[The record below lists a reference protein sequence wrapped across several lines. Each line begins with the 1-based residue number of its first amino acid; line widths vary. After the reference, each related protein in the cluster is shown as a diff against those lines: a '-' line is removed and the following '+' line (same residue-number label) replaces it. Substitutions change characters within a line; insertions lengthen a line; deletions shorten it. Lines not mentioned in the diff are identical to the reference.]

1 MEIIDSHHHLWDLHL
16 FQYDWM
22 PEDNPILRQS
32 YLPDELA
39 PILEN
44 CSVSGSVVVQAD
56 QTVEEAKFLLKC
68 ANDFPWMKGVVGWVD
83 LQDERVGDTLD
94 ELIGLGPLVGIRH
107 QVEEETDQEWLL
119 RKQTLAGLKAVSDR
133 NLSYDLLLKP
143 VHLKQIPS
151 LCDELPDLR
160 MVVDHIAK
168 PNILEQELQPWS
180 DLIHKLEPYKNLFCK
195 VSGMITEADHNN
207 WKPQDLRP
215 YVQIVREV
223 FGIDRLM
230 WGSDWPVCLLAGDYR
245 EVMEAALF
253 ALGEISSEEATRFMS
268 GSAEEFYRLR

>member
-1 MEIIDSHHHLWDLHL
+1 MEIIDSHHHLWDLNL

-32 YLPDELA
+32 YVPDDLA
-39 PILEN
+39 PILED

-68 ANDFPWMKGVVGWVD
+68 ANDFPWIKGVVGWVD

-107 QVEEETDQEWLL
+107 QVEEENDQEWLL

-195 VSGMITEADHNN
+195 VSGMVTEADHNN

>member
-1 MEIIDSHHHLWDLHL
+1 MEIIDAHHHLWDLDL

-32 YLPDELA
+32 YVPDDLA
-39 PILEN
+39 PILED

-56 QTVEEAKFLLKC
+56 QTVEEANFLLKC
-68 ANDFPWMKGVVGWVD
+68 ANDFPWIKGVVGWVD

-107 QVEEETDQEWLL
+107 QVEEENDQEWLL

-195 VSGMITEADHNN
+195 VSGMVTEADHNN

>member
-1 MEIIDSHHHLWDLHL
+1 MEIIDSHHHLWDLNL

-195 VSGMITEADHNN
+195 VSGMVTEADHNN

>member
-1 MEIIDSHHHLWDLHL
+1 MEIIDSHHHLWDLNL